1 MAKKILIIVLVL
13 CILIYALFLYWSRAR
28 PIDPELQKEF
38 NANIPECAESELLAK
53 RLREL
58 NRDYYY
64 ENELNEITRRSK
76 ECLDKIPTYLNKK
89 KNHAKN

>member
-1 MAKKILIIVLVL
+1 MAKKILVTVLIF
-13 CILIYALFLYWSRAR
+13 CILIYAIFLYWARAK

-53 RLREL
+53 KLREL

-64 ENELNEITRRSK
+64 ENELNELTKKSI

-89 KNHAKN
+89 KNYAKK